1 MLTGDGYLLRLH
13 FSCGI
18 LASDQAR
25 HIARLAQRYGNGL
38 IDLTRRANL
47 QIRGLSEERIP
58 ELQAQLVATNLIAE
72 DAPGTDAPNVIAS
85 PLAGRSR
92 EALIDIT
99 PIVRDL
105 ETRLATELGA
115 RELPAK
121 FCVVIED
128 GARFSLKDVAA
139 DIAFEAC
146 ERDGKV
152 RFAVLIGGDE
162 VAGFVEADE
171 LAATAL
177 TLMSAFTAL
186 RTKTGVFAPRMCEL
200 VREVGLP
207 AITASCPAPGGL
219 SRTLWNA
226 RHDVDGRG
234 KPGQDVLGLIADD
247 VLGVGAPFGSFH
259 ADQLQL
265 LADLAEHFAESE
277 MRLTPWRAILIPAIA
292 VAHMEHIAAKCERAG
307 LIIDPSDRRRHAA
320 ACAGA
325 PACASASVN
334 TREMA
339 AALAPLLKPHE
350 TLHVSGCAK
359 SCASSASASVTLVGR
374 DGRFDFVRNGK
385 ANDTPA
391 LFGLSA
397 EAARAAVE
405 RIAAEDLAHV

>member
-1 MLTGDGYLLRLH
+1 MLTGDGYLVRLH

-47 QIRGLSEERIP
+47 QIRGVSEERITG
-58 ELQAQLVATNLIAE
+58 LQAQLVAANLIAE
-72 DAPGTDAPNVIAS
+72 DAQGADAPNVIAS

-146 ERDGKV
+146 ERNGKV
-152 RFAVLIGGDE
+152 RFAVLIGGGE
-162 VAGFVEADE
+162 VGGFVEADE
-171 LAATAL
+171 IAATAL

-186 RTKTGVFAPRMCEL
+186 RTKTVAPRMCEL

-207 AITASCPAPGGL
+207 AITASCPALGGL
-219 SRTLWNA
+219 SRKLWNA

-234 KPGQDVLGLIADD
+234 KPGQDVLGLIADN

-265 LADLAEHFAESE
+265 LADLAERFAESE
-277 MRLTPWRAILIPAIA
+277 MRLTPWRAILIPAVA
-292 VAHMEHIAAKCERAG
+292 VAHVKHIAAKCERAG

-334 TREMA
+334 TRGMA
-339 AALAPLLKPHE
+339 AALAPLLKPQE

-385 ANDTPA
+385 ASDTPA
-391 LFGLSA
+391 SFGLSA

-405 RIAAEDLAHV
+405 RIAAEDLARV